1 MTIKIKANS
10 ESIPTSNLSIEEGAC
25 TSANQHTRIAGFKK
39 RKMVETCRQRRKAPA
54 SGGGNLCDYLIGY
67 LKLKN
72 DAALA
77 RRLSFSPPRIS
88 KIRHLSRSVSGEVL
102 IRMHEVSNLSIR
114 RLRALMGDHRT
125 HFGIDE

>member
-1 MTIKIKANS
+1 MTKKIEANS
-10 ESIPTSNLSIEEGAC
+10 GLIPVSNLSIEEGAY
-25 TSANQHTRIAGFKK
+25 TSANQQTRIAEFNK
-39 RKMVETCRQRRKAPA
+39 RKMAETCLQRRKAQA
-54 SGGGNLCDYLIGY
+54 SGPGNLFDFLIGY
-67 LKLKN
+67 LGLKN
-72 DAALA
+72 DVALA

-88 KIRHLSRSVSGEVL
+88 KIRHLSRPVSGDVL

>member
-1 MTIKIKANS
+1 MTIKIKTNS
-10 ESIPTSNLSIEEGAC
+10 ELIPASNLRIEEGAC
-25 TSANQHTRIAGFKK
+25 TSSNQHTRIAGFKK
-39 RKMVETCRQRRKAPA
+39 RKIVETCRERRKAQAFAP
-54 SGGGNLCDYLIGY
+54 GNLFDYLIGH
-67 LKLKN
+67 LGLKN

-88 KIRHLSRSVSGEVL
+88 KIRHLSCPVSGEVL

>member
-1 MTIKIKANS
+1 MTKQIEASS
-10 ESIPTSNLSIEEGAC
+10 ELIAVSNLGIEEGAC
-25 TSANQHTRIAGFKK
+25 TSANQHTRIAGFNK
-39 RKMVETCRQRRKAPA
+39 RKMVKTCPQRRKTQA
-54 SGGGNLCDYLIGY
+54 SGPEILLDFLIGY
-67 LKLKN
+67 LGLKN

-88 KIRHLSRSVSGEVL
+88 KIRHLSVPVSGEVL
-102 IRMHEVSNLSIR
+102 IRMHEISSLSIR